1 VIYLSNKGTNK
12 GFNPGYDYSD
22 LVKYSKRGNPELK
35 RIFQKWKRREL
46 NKQIDEQ
53 LEEMEEV
60 EE

>member
-1 VIYLSNKGTNK
+1 MSNKGTNK

-22 LVKYSKRGNPELK
+22 FVKYSKRGNPEWK